1 MNDAINWVERMLKVQ
16 AAGMRS
22 GKEVAVVLQR
32 DRLVGAA
39 SLTFIEWLHRR
50 VPEHQLS
57 PEQVALVEWYQEHRT
72 H

>member
-1 MNDAINWVERMLKVQ
+1 M
-16 AAGMRS
+16 
-22 GKEVAVVLQR
+22 VLQR

-39 SLTFIEWLHRR
+39 SLAFIEWLHRR

-57 PEQVALVEWYQEHRT
+57 PEQVALVEWYQEHRM